1 METICMLIFFLSF
14 LAFVVGMFNPQNV
27 KLKSRGKVAL
37 VYLGVCLVAV
47 VIASS
52 FNESETGNSV
62 SQRERTSVSMEDAD
76 QEQEAEGS
84 IGKPVEVGHFIYT
97 VQSVSFRK
105 SIGDEWFGETAD
117 GVYLLVNLTIKNISG
132 ETRTLDGSLF
142 SVTDR
147 DGVKYESS
155 VEATTALE
163 MSGAKTL
170 FLKKCQPNITT
181 KGVLVFEVPQRDEY
195 YLHLL
200 GNFWGSS
207 SVRVLLK

>member
-52 FNESETGNSV
+52 FDESETGNSV

-97 VQSVSFRK
+97 VQSVSPRSRPTVFWFLKFRNGMN
-105 SIGDEWFGETAD
+105 ITCIC
-117 GVYLLVNLTIKNISG
+117 LVISG
-132 ETRTLDGSLF
+132 E
-142 SVTDR
+142 V
-147 DGVKYESS
+147 V
-155 VEATTALE
+155 
-163 MSGAKTL
+163 
-170 FLKKCQPNITT
+170 
-181 KGVLVFEVPQRDEY
+181 
-195 YLHLL
+195 LL
-200 GNFWGSS
+200 GYC
-207 SVRVLLK
+207 